1 MFVHHC
7 FVVEKLSESSSSYKK
22 KKKVKQKALASSS
35 HNWNTLFLGQNAV
48 VDAMASQFRTS
59 KAAILDPES
68 RHSSAVNVTL
78 GETQLVEQTRDFL
91 ESNGVDLSC
100 FGTGKKQS
108 RSKSIILV
116 KNLPFGTTTN
126 ELLELF
132 STFGGLDHVILP
144 PAGVTAI
151 VKFFEAQ
158 NARSAF
164 QALAYTK
171 FKHLP
176 LYLEWAPDGVVKSK
190 PTIEDSTTVKED
202 NPPVDSSNEGTT
214 VFVKNLNFSTDDESL
229 KAFFSKFS
237 PVSAAKVARKH
248 NTKDPSNPLSMG
260 FGFVEYKTY
269 NDATNAIKQLQHKLL
284 DGHQLELK
292 LSHKRI
298 TRTSEQ
304 GDTSN
309 DSEKLQETTKLLVR
323 NVPFEAT
330 NKELKEVFGAFGE
343 LKTLRLP
350 KKIGKKSGHRGF
362 AFVEY
367 ATRHDAKRA
376 FDSLHYSTHLYGRRL
391 VLEWAGLDDTVAD
404 IRRKT
409 SQQLQLPGS
418 TVKRRKLMEQL
429 LSSTEPM
436 DEE

>member
-1 MFVHHC
+1 MIRLFKC
-7 FVVEKLSESSSSYKK
+7 IVVEKLPESSSFKNKK
-22 KKKVKQKALASSS
+22 KAKQKSQAGSS

-48 VDAMASQFRTS
+48 VDAMASQFRIS
-59 KAAILDPES
+59 KSAILDPES
-68 RHSSAVNVTL
+68 CHSSAVNVAL
-78 GETQLVEQTRDFL
+78 GETQLVKETRQFL
-91 ESNGVDLSC
+91 ESSGVDLNC
-100 FGTGKKQS
+100 FGSGKKQS
-108 RSKSIILV
+108 RSKTVILA
-116 KNLPFGTTTN
+116 KNLPFGTTAD
-126 ELLELF
+126 ELVQLF

-151 VKFFEAQ
+151 VKFFEPQ
-158 NARSAF
+158 NAKSAF
-164 QALAYTK
+164 HGLAYTK
-171 FKHLP
+171 FKQLP

-190 PTIEDSTTVKED
+190 PTIKDNTVKQD
-202 NPPVDSSNEGTT
+202 KDTISTEGTT
-214 VFVKNLNFSTDDESL
+214 VFVKNLNFTTDDEIL
-229 KAFFSKFS
+229 KIFFSKCG
-237 PVSAAKVARKH
+237 PVLGAQVAKKH
-248 NTKDPSNPLSMG
+248 NMKDPSNPLSMG

-269 NDATNAIKQLQHKLL
+269 DDATNAIKQLQHKLL

-292 LSHKRI
+292 LSHKKMAKD
-298 TRTSEQ
+298 SEQ
-304 GDTSN
+304 QSDN
-309 DSEKLQETTKLLVR
+309 KDSQKLQGTSKLLVR

-330 NKELKEVFGAFGE
+330 SKELKEVFGTFGE

-350 KKIGKKSGHRGF
+350 KKLDKKSGHRGF

-367 ATRHDAKRA
+367 VTRHDAKRA

-429 LSSTEPM
+429 LNSTEPM

>member
-1 MFVHHC
+1 M
-7 FVVEKLSESSSSYKK
+7 FVVEKLLESSSYKK
-22 KKKVKQKALASSS
+22 KKAAKEKTQASSS

-48 VDAMASQFRTS
+48 VDAMANQFRTS
-59 KAAILDPES
+59 KSAILDPES
-68 RHSSAVNVTL
+68 RHSSAVNVAL
-78 GETQLVEQTRDFL
+78 GETQLVEETREFL

-100 FGTGKKQS
+100 FGPGKKQS
-108 RSKSIILV
+108 RSKTIILA
-116 KNLPFGTTTN
+116 KNLPFGTTAD
-126 ELLELF
+126 ELIQLF

-144 PAGVTAI
+144 PVGVTAI
-151 VKFFEAQ
+151 VKFCEAQ
-158 NARSAF
+158 NAKSAF
-164 QALAYTK
+164 RALAYTK

-176 LYLEWAPDGVVKSK
+176 LYLEWAPDGVVKSR
-190 PTIEDSTTVKED
+190 PTIKDNTVKDDVPAE
-202 NPPVDSSNEGTT
+202 SNNENTT
-214 VFVKNLNFSTDDESL
+214 VFVKNLSFSTDDESL
-229 KAFFSKFS
+229 KAFFSKS
-237 PVSAAKVARKH
+237 GPVLAARVAKKH

-260 FGFVEYKTY
+260 FGFVEYESY
-269 NDATNAIKQLQHKLL
+269 NDATKSIKLLQHKLL

-292 LSHKRI
+292 LSHKRL
-298 TRTSEQ
+298 TKTSDQQE
-304 GDTSN
+304 DTN
-309 DSEKLQETTKLLVR
+309 DSQKLQETSKLLVR

-330 NKELKEVFGAFGE
+330 SKELKEVFGAFGE

-350 KKIGKKSGHRGF
+350 KKIGKSGHRGF

-409 SQQLQLPGS
+409 SEQLQLPGS

>member
-1 MFVHHC
+1 
-7 FVVEKLSESSSSYKK
+7 
-22 KKKVKQKALASSS
+22 
-35 HNWNTLFLGQNAV
+35 
-48 VDAMASQFRTS
+48 MASQFSTS
-59 KAAILDPES
+59 KSAILNPES
-68 RHSSAVNVTL
+68 HHSSAVNVAL
-78 GETQLVEQTRDFL
+78 GETQLVEETRQFL

-100 FGTGKKQS
+100 FGPGKKQS
-108 RSKSIILV
+108 RSKTIILV
-116 KNLPFGTTTN
+116 KNLPFGTTAD
-126 ELLELF
+126 ELVQLF

-158 NARSAF
+158 NARSTF
-164 QALAYTK
+164 RALAYTK
-171 FKHLP
+171 FKQLP
-176 LYLEWAPDGVVKSK
+176 LYLEWAPDGIVKAK
-190 PTIEDSTTVKED
+190 PTVKDSTVKD
-202 NPPVDSSNEGTT
+202 DDTATSSSYETT
-214 VFVKNLNFSTDDESL
+214 AVFVKNLNFATDDEAL
-229 KAFFSKFS
+229 KSFFSKVG
-237 PVSAAKVARKH
+237 PVLAARVARKH
-248 NTKDPSNPLSMG
+248 NVKDPTNPLSMG
-260 FGFVEYKTY
+260 FGFIEYETCG
-269 NDATNAIKQLQHKLL
+269 DATNAIKQLQHKIL

-292 LSHKRI
+292 LSHKKI
-298 TRTSEQ
+298 AKSSEEQ
-304 GDTSN
+304 QSDM
-309 DSEKLQETTKLLVR
+309 DSQKVQETSKLLVR

-330 NKELKEVFGAFGE
+330 RKELKEVFSAFGE
-343 LKTLRLP
+343 MKTLRLP
-350 KKIGKKSGHRGF
+350 KKLGKKSGHRGF

-367 ATRHDAKRA
+367 VTRHDAKRA

>member
-1 MFVHHC
+1 M
-7 FVVEKLSESSSSYKK
+7 ESSSYKK
-22 KKKVKQKALASSS
+22 KKKAKEKAQAGSS

-59 KAAILDPES
+59 KSAILDPES
-68 RHSSAVNVTL
+68 YHSSSVNVAL
-78 GETQLVEQTRDFL
+78 GETQLVEETREFL
-91 ESNGVDLSC
+91 ESHGVDLSC
-100 FGTGKKQS
+100 FGSGKKQS
-108 RSKSIILV
+108 RSRTIILA
-116 KNLPFGTTTN
+116 KNLPFGTTAD
-126 ELLELF
+126 ELVQLF

-151 VKFFEAQ
+151 VKFCEAQ
-158 NARSAF
+158 NAKSAF
-164 QALAYTK
+164 HALAYTK

-176 LYLEWAPDGVVKSK
+176 LYLEWAPDGVVKLK
-190 PTIEDSTTVKED
+190 PTIKDSTVKD
-202 NPPVDSSNEGTT
+202 NDDVAVESSSEGTT
-214 VFVKNLNFSTDDESL
+214 VFVKNLNFSTDDEGL
-229 KAFFSKFS
+229 KAFFSKS
-237 PVSAAKVARKH
+237 GPVLAARVAKKH

-260 FGFVEYKTY
+260 FGFVEYKAY
-269 NDATNAIKQLQHKLL
+269 NDATKAIKQLQHKLL

-292 LSHKRI
+292 LSHKRL
-298 TRTSEQ
+298 TKASDKQDDAE
-304 GDTSN
+304 
-309 DSEKLQETTKLLVR
+309 DSHKLQETSKLLVR

-330 NKELKEVFGAFGE
+330 TKELKEVFGAFGE

-376 FDSLHYSTHLYGRRL
+376 FESLHYSTHLYGRRL

-409 SQQLQLPGS
+409 SEQLQLPGS

-436 DEE
+436 DEEY

>member
-1 MFVHHC
+1 MLLI
-7 FVVEKLSESSSSYKK
+7 VEKLVESSSYKK
-22 KKKVKQKALASSS
+22 KKKAKQKAQASSS

-48 VDAMASQFRTS
+48 VDAMASQFGAS
-59 KAAILDPES
+59 KSAILDPES
-68 RHSSAVNVTL
+68 RHSSAVNVAL
-78 GETQLVEQTRDFL
+78 GETHLVEETREFL

-100 FGTGKKQS
+100 FRPGKKQS
-108 RSKSIILV
+108 RSKTVILV
-116 KNLPFGTTTN
+116 KNLPFGTTAD
-126 ELLELF
+126 ELAQLF
-132 STFGGLDHVILP
+132 STYGGFDHVILP

-158 NARSAF
+158 NAKSAF
-164 QALAYTK
+164 RALAYTK
-171 FKHLP
+171 FKQLP
-176 LYLEWAPDGVVKSK
+176 LYLEWAPDGMIKLK
-190 PTIEDSTTVKED
+190 PTTKDDTTKDDENVTAESST
-202 NPPVDSSNEGTT
+202 EGAT
-214 VFVKNLNFSTDDESL
+214 VFVKNLNFKTDDEDL
-229 KAFFSKFS
+229 KTFFSKCG
-237 PVSAAKVARKH
+237 PVLAAKVAKKH
-248 NTKDPSNPLSMG
+248 NTKDPFNPLSMG
-260 FGFVEYKTY
+260 FGFVEYNTY
-269 NDATNAIKQLQHKLL
+269 NDATDAIKQLQHKLL

-298 TRTSEQ
+298 TKNPEQQQSERK
-304 GDTSN
+304 
-309 DSEKLQETTKLLVR
+309 DSHKLQETSKLLVR

-330 NKELKEVFGAFGE
+330 SKELKEVFGAFGE

-350 KKIGKKSGHRGF
+350 KKLGKKSGHRGF

-367 ATRHDAKRA
+367 VTRHDAKRA

-429 LSSTEPM
+429 LSSTEAA
-436 DEE
+436 DE

>member
-1 MFVHHC
+1 
-7 FVVEKLSESSSSYKK
+7 
-22 KKKVKQKALASSS
+22 
-35 HNWNTLFLGQNAV
+35 
-48 VDAMASQFRTS
+48 MASQFGTS
-59 KAAILDPES
+59 KSAILDPES
-68 RHSSAVNVTL
+68 RHSSAVNVAL
-78 GETQLVEQTRDFL
+78 GETHLIEETREFL

-100 FGTGKKQS
+100 FGPGKKQS
-108 RSKSIILV
+108 RSKTVILV
-116 KNLPFGTTTN
+116 KNLPYGTTAD
-126 ELLELF
+126 ELAQLF
-132 STFGGLDHVILP
+132 STYGGFDHVILP

-158 NARSAF
+158 NAKSAF
-164 QALAYTK
+164 RALAYTK
-171 FKHLP
+171 FKQLP
-176 LYLEWAPDGVVKSK
+176 LYLEWAPDGMIKLK
-190 PTIEDSTTVKED
+190 PNTKDDTTKDDTVEDDDDITA
-202 NPPVDSSNEGTT
+202 DSSTEGAT
-214 VFVKNLNFSTDDESL
+214 VFVKNLNFKTDDEEL
-229 KAFFSKFS
+229 KTFFSKCGSVFG
-237 PVSAAKVARKH
+237 ATIAKKH
-248 NTKDPSNPLSMG
+248 NTKDPSTPLSMG

-269 NDATNAIKQLQHKLL
+269 SDASKAIKQLQHKLL

-298 TRTSEQ
+298 TKNPEQQQSE
-304 GDTSN
+304 SK
-309 DSEKLQETTKLLVR
+309 DSHKLQETSKLLVR

-330 NKELKEVFGAFGE
+330 SKELKEVFGTFGE

-350 KKIGKKSGHRGF
+350 KKLGKKSGHRGF

-367 ATRHDAKRA
+367 VTKHDAKRA

-429 LSSTEPM
+429 LSSTEVV

>member
-1 MFVHHC
+1 MFVYHC
-7 FVVEKLSESSSSYKK
+7 IVVEKLPESSSFKK
-22 KKKVKQKALASSS
+22 KKKAKQKAQAGSS

-59 KAAILDPES
+59 KSAILDPES
-68 RHSSAVNVTL
+68 RHSSAVNVAL
-78 GETQLVEQTRDFL
+78 GETQLVAETRQFL
-91 ESNGVDLSC
+91 ESSGVDLSC
-100 FGTGKKQS
+100 FGSGKKQS
-108 RSKSIILV
+108 RSKTVILA
-116 KNLPFGTTTN
+116 KNLPFGTN
-126 ELLELF
+126 ADELAQLF

-151 VKFFEAQ
+151 VKFFEPQ
-158 NARSAF
+158 NAKSAF
-164 QALAYTK
+164 HALAYTK
-171 FKHLP
+171 FKQLP

-190 PTIEDSTTVKED
+190 PTIKDNTVKGDED
-202 NPPVDSSNEGTT
+202 AAVDSSTEGTT
-214 VFVKNLNFSTDDESL
+214 VFVKNVNFTTDDEGL
-229 KAFFSKFS
+229 KAFFSKCG
-237 PVSAAKVARKH
+237 PVLAARIAKKH
-248 NTKDPSNPLSMG
+248 NMKDPSNPLSMG
-260 FGFVEYKTY
+260 FGFVEYKTSG
-269 NDATNAIKQLQHKLL
+269 DANNAIKQLQHKLL

-292 LSHKRI
+292 LSHKKMAKD
-298 TRTSEQ
+298 SEQ
-304 GDTSN
+304 QSDTK
-309 DSEKLQETTKLLVR
+309 DSQKLQETSKLLVR

-330 NKELKEVFGAFGE
+330 SKELKEVFGTFGE

-350 KKIGKKSGHRGF
+350 KKLGKSGHRGF

-436 DEE
+436 DED